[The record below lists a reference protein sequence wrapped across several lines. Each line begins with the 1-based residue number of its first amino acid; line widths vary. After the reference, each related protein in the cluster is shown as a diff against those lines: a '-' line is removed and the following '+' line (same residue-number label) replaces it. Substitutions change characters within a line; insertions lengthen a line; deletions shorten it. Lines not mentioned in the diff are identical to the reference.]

1 MFELFKLVG
10 RVMVDNSGANQALDE
25 TDKKAQDATGNM
37 GNMIDKLKGWASAAG
52 AAIAGSAIVKGVQE
66 VWNISTQVAE
76 IGDNIDKSSQ
86 KFLMSKEAYQEWA
99 FVAQRSGIDVS
110 KLGDAVYTLS
120 VNIGDGKE
128 ETLAVLEELGISA
141 ADAMTATPEEL
152 FEQVITG
159 LQGVEDT
166 TRRTYDANK
175 LFGGSAKDL
184 APLLNMTADETSDLR
199 EEVHKLGGVMSDEL
213 VAQSATFADSQ
224 TNLQTA
230 WDGVK
235 YHLAEKTLPAMT
247 QIVDGLTEMLTGD
260 FTSGLTTAA
269 DGVKDYLGG
278 IAEWLDEWKEKV
290 RTAIKDATNFDVEQL
305 IYGFGGATPLSPFS
319 NTQAAQEWRDAQLD
333 VGKAFDD
340 AMNYAKRG
348 RETTASDFFSDLW
361 NNIKSG
367 AAWDNLIGKPQVPEA
382 DEIMRAYNY
391 FSAQGGPQEDFLAEI
406 RERYGKEAY
415 ETVSEYIEAI
425 AEAKKSWADGTEQF
439 EAAYQNIT
447 GAMDGKTEE
456 FGYNLLPSFQQIE
469 AASQNM
475 ADAMNAAADN
485 IYGAGSSV
493 YGGAASD
500 LYGGFSHARGLSF
513 VPRDDYV
520 ARLHYGERVL
530 TKQENDEYTAGRG
543 GNGNTTINITTV
555 PQSPAQTAAA
565 ITAALARARWAM

>member
-10 RVMVDNSGANQALDE
+10 RVMVDNSGANQALEE
-25 TDKKAQDATGNM
+25 TDKKAQDTTGNM

-66 VWNISTQVAE
+66 VWNMSTQVAE

-86 KFLMSKEAYQEWA
+86 KFLMSKQAYQEWA

-184 APLLNMTADETSDLR
+184 APLLNMTATETSDLR

-224 TNLQTA
+224 TNLQVA

-235 YHLAEKTLPAMT
+235 NHLAEKTLPAMT
-247 QIVDGLTEMLTGD
+247 QILDGLTEMLTGD
-260 FTSGLTTAA
+260 FTAGLTTAA

-278 IAEWLDEWKEKV
+278 IADWLGEWKEKV
-290 RTAIKDATNFDVEQL
+290 REAIEDAFGFDINDL
-305 IYGFGGATPLSPFS
+305 LYGYGAPVSPFGFTKS
-319 NTQAAQEWRDAQLD
+319 GMEWRETQMETRM
-333 VGKAFDD
+333 AFDD
-340 AMNYAKRG
+340 AMSYAKRG
-348 RETTASDFFSDLW
+348 REMTASDYLSDLW
-361 NNIKSG
+361 GEIKSAFRG
-367 AAWDNLIGKPQVPEA
+367 EPSGPSRE
-382 DEIMRAYNY
+382 EIMRGYSY
-391 FSAQGGPQEDFLAEI
+391 FSANGGSQEDFLSEV
-406 RERYGKEAY
+406 RSRYGKEAA
-415 ETVSEYIEAI
+415 EAASRYIEAI
-425 AEAKKSWADGTEQF
+425 ADARQSWADGTEQF
-439 EAAYQNIT
+439 RAANQKVT
-447 GAMDGKTEE
+447 GAMDDKAGE

-500 LYGGFSHARGLSF
+500 LYGGFSHARGISF
-513 VPRDDYV
+513 IPRDDYI

-543 GNGNTTINITTV
+543 SNGNTTINITTV